1 MSEWTVKVGWGWRDR
16 LVPELQA
23 VLTVHDH
30 GDRPAVLVRQS
41 NTAAAPTPGEGP
53 GSYLPFWPQ
62 LPSLEGAYLVFAGL
76 RRFLD
81 DLENPEIDVASLIFF
96 NFEPKTFSLTPRP
109 EGDIKIVPTLT
120 EGLRLFSSAVER
132 SISPKG
138 SMWSACEWAML
149 SCTRQAS

>member
-16 LVPELQA
+16 LVPELHA

-41 NTAAAPTPGEGP
+41 NTAVAPTSGEGP
-53 GSYLPFWPQ
+53 SSDLSFWPQ
-62 LPSLEGAYLVFAGL
+62 LPSLEGAYLVFAAL

-96 NFEPKTFSLTPRP
+96 NFEPRKFSLEPRP
-109 EGDIKIVPTLT
+109 EGDIKIAPTLA

-132 SISPKG
+132 SIRPER
-138 SMWSACEWAML
+138 SMWSSCEWAML
-149 SCTRQAS
+149 SCSRQA